1 MGRRGSLRDTAG
13 GNRKMQVLACV
24 LAIGWLG
31 AGTRRGT
38 GRRSDGER
46 KRTGGLSNGWFLWGG
61 RGEIAGA

>member
-1 MGRRGSLRDTAG
+1 
-13 GNRKMQVLACV
+13 MQVLACV